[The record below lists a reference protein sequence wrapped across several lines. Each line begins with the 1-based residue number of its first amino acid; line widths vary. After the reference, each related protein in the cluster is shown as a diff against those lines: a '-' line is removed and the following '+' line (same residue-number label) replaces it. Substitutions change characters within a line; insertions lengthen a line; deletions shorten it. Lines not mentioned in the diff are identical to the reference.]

1 MSILAQGDS
10 EPLDGFD
17 ALVEYFER
25 GCKPK
30 EHWWIGTEH
39 EKFGFFEGDFSP
51 IPYEGEVG
59 IQTFLTQLQ
68 RFGWSPHY
76 EGDKI
81 IGLEQ
86 KLQNGKSGANV
97 SLEPGGQLELSG
109 AMLKTLHQ
117 TCDEVGSHLEQVRTI
132 AQALG
137 IGFLGVGF
145 CPHWSLEDMPHMPKD
160 RYRILEKYMKKIQS
174 QGRDMMFRTC
184 TVQVNLDFSSEIDM
198 IKKLRVA
205 LALQPIATA
214 IFANSPFADGKP
226 TGYQSYRSQVWLHT
240 DKQRTGM
247 LDRAFESNFG
257 FAKYAEYA
265 LDVPLYFIH
274 RDGRYIDVAGKS
286 FRDFLDGK
294 LPELEGER
302 PNEADW
308 ANHLTTIFPEAR
320 LKRFLEMRGA
330 DSGPWR
336 QLCALPAF
344 WVGLLYDDDVLDT
357 VWQMVRE
364 WSASE
369 RNQLRQQVPKYGLET
384 PLRGEPLI
392 KWARKLVELSHNGLK
407 ARANLD
413 KDGND
418 ETHFLH
424 PIEEMLAREQNLAQE
439 LLECYHGKWNGNITN
454 IFTQYLY

>member
-1 MSILAQGDS
+1 MSILAQGNS

-17 ALVEYFER
+17 ALVEYFEH

-30 EHWWIGTEH
+30 EQWWIGTEH
-39 EKFGFFEGDFSP
+39 EKFGFLEKDFSP
-51 IPYEGEVG
+51 VSYEGENG
-59 IQTFLTQLQ
+59 IQTLLTQLQ
-68 RFGWSPHY
+68 QFGWSPHY
-76 EGDKI
+76 EGDNI

-86 KLQNGKSGANV
+86 KLPSGESGANI

-117 TCDEVGSHLEQVRTI
+117 TCNEVGFHLEQVHTI
-132 AQALG
+132 ARTLG
-137 IGFLGVGF
+137 IGFLGLGF
-145 CPHWSLEDMPHMPKD
+145 CPHWSLEDMPRMPKD
-160 RYRILEKYMKKIQS
+160 RYRIIEKYMKQIQS
-174 QGRDMMFRTC
+174 QGQDMMFRTC
-184 TVQVNLDFSSEIDM
+184 TVQVNLDFSSEVDM

-226 TGYQSYRSQVWLHT
+226 TGYQSYRSQLWLHT
-240 DKQRTGM
+240 DEQRTGM
-247 LDRAFESNFG
+247 LDQAFDPDFG
-257 FAKYAEYA
+257 FAKYTEYA
-265 LDVPLYFIH
+265 LDVPLYFVH
-274 RDGRYIDVAGKS
+274 RDGRYIDVSGKS

-294 LPELEGER
+294 LPGLEGER

-308 ANHLTTIFPEAR
+308 GNHLTTIFPEAR

-330 DSGPWR
+330 DSGPWP

-344 WVGLLYDDDVLDT
+344 WVGLLYDDNSLDAA
-357 VWQMVRE
+357 WQIVRE
-364 WSASE
+364 WSASD
-369 RNQLRQQVPKYGLET
+369 RNQMRQQVPKDGLAT

-392 KWARKLVELSHNGLK
+392 KWARKFAELSHNGLK

-413 KDGND
+413 SNGND

-424 PIEEMLAREQNLAQE
+424 PVEEILSNEQTLAQE

-454 IFTQYLY
+454 IFTQYAY

>member
-1 MSILAQGDS
+1 MSVLAQGDS
-10 EPLDGFD
+10 EPLNGFD

-30 EHWWIGTEH
+30 EQWWIGTEH
-39 EKFGFFEGDFSP
+39 EKFGFFEKDFSP
-51 IPYEGEVG
+51 VPYEGEGG
-59 IQTFLTQLQ
+59 IQTLLNRLQ
-68 RFGWSPHY
+68 QFGWNPHY
-76 EGDKI
+76 EGDNI

-86 KLQNGKSGANV
+86 KLPNGKNGANI

-109 AMLKTLHQ
+109 AMLRTLHQ
-117 TCDEVGSHLEQVRTI
+117 TCDEVNSHLEQVRAI
-132 AQALG
+132 AQTLG
-137 IGFLGVGF
+137 IGFLGLGF
-145 CPHWSLEDMPHMPKD
+145 CPHWALKDVPRMPKG
-160 RYRILEKYMKKIQS
+160 RYRIIEKYMEKIQS

-184 TVQVNLDFSSEIDM
+184 TVQVNLDFSSETDM

-226 TGYQSYRSQVWLHT
+226 TGYQSYRSQLWLHT
-240 DKQRTGM
+240 DEQRTGM
-247 LDRAFESNFG
+247 LDQAFAPDFG

-265 LDVPLYFIH
+265 LDVPLYFVH
-274 RDGRYIDVAGKS
+274 RDSQYIDVAGKS
-286 FRDFLDGK
+286 FRDFLEGK
-294 LPELEGER
+294 LPGLEGER

-344 WVGLLYDDDVLDT
+344 WVGLLYDDNALDAA
-357 VWQMVRE
+357 WQMVRE
-364 WSASE
+364 WSASD
-369 RNQLRQQVPKYGLET
+369 RNQMRQQVPKDGLST
-384 PLRGEPLI
+384 LLRGEPLV
-392 KWARKLVELSHNGLK
+392 KWARKFVELSRNGLK
-407 ARANLD
+407 ARANFD
-413 KDGND
+413 SNGND

-424 PIEEMLAREQNLAQE
+424 PVEETLAREQNLAQE
-439 LLECYHGKWNGNITN
+439 LLECYHGKWNGNVTN
-454 IFTQYLY
+454 IFTQYAY